1 MRGSLKGLLATALVA
16 LGLALAQGQAQQAPM
31 ILVTESPKP
40 FAQTVEAFKA
50 EVKAAGWSILNYHN
64 MAGVLS
70 EKGYTL
76 HPILIFD
83 VCSGRYS
90 ARILAKDEHRFI
102 SALMP
107 CRVSIYQTSD
117 GKVYISRMNAAAFAP
132 MMPKEV
138 AEVMSASSQE
148 IEAIIAKV
156 VKK

>member
-1 MRGSLKGLLATALVA
+1 MRKLILGLLLAALGSLAV
-16 LGLALAQGQAQQAPM
+16 AQGQPQP
-31 ILVTESPKP
+31 ILVTQSNKS
-40 FAQTVEAFKA
+40 FAATVESFKA

-64 MAGVLS
+64 MAGILS
-70 EKGYTL
+70 EKGFTL
-76 HPILIFD
+76 HPVLIFD

-90 ARILAKDEHRFI
+90 ARILAKDEYRMI

-117 GKVYISRMNAAAFAP
+117 SKVFIARMNVQAFAP

-138 AEVMSASSQE
+138 AEIMQASSRE

-156 VKK
+156 VK

>member
-1 MRGSLKGLLATALVA
+1 MKKMLFGLLVLVLA
-16 LGLALAQGQAQQAPM
+16 SVALAQTQRQPDLV
-31 ILVTESPKP
+31 LVTQSNKS
-40 FAQTVEAFKA
+40 FAVTVEQFKA

-70 EKGYTL
+70 EKGFTL
-76 HPILIFD
+76 HPVLIFD

-90 ARILAKDEHRFI
+90 ARILAKDEYRPI

-117 GKVYISRMNAAAFAP
+117 GKVFIARMNAPAFAP

-138 AEVMSASSQE
+138 GDIMIASSQE

-156 VKK
+156 VR

>member
-1 MRGSLKGLLATALVA
+1 MKKMFFALLVLVLA
-16 LGLALAQGQAQQAPM
+16 SVGLAQTQRQPDL
-31 ILVTESPKP
+31 ILVTQSNKP
-40 FAQTVEAFKA
+40 FAATVEQFKA

-70 EKGYTL
+70 EKGFTL
-76 HPILIFD
+76 HPVLIFD

-90 ARILAKDEHRFI
+90 ARILAKDEYRPI

-117 GKVYISRMNAAAFAP
+117 GKVFIARMNAPAFAP

-138 AEVMSASSQE
+138 GDIMIASSQE

-156 VKK
+156 VK